1 MKAIKFLAVLM
12 AAFTMSFTAT
22 SCSDDDD
29 EELEQ
34 KQEKKDVGVSELK
47 DNGSTM
53 SFSYWESYAGIQM
66 KCTMYFDYSGTKITS
81 AKSVYECSNSDAID
95 AIYEDMKKDTD
106 FEKVTKDGKK
116 VTCIYSAE
124 SYEKWTTQHV
134 HLMYDAIQKQF
145 GE

>member
-47 DNGSTM
+47 DHGSTM
-53 SFSYWESYAGIQM
+53 SFYYWETYAGIQM
-66 KCTMYFDYSGTKITS
+66 KCSMYFGYSVNKITS
-81 AKSVYECSNSDAID
+81 AKSVFECSNSDAID
-95 AIYEDMKKDTD
+95 AIYEEMKKDTD
-106 FEKVTKDGKK
+106 FEKVTKDGNK

-124 SYEKWTTQHV
+124 AYKNWTKQYV
-134 HLMYDAIQKQF
+134 HLMYNAIQKQF